1 MLTTT
6 AMIRSGKC
14 YENLMVDVHASNEKL
29 VARASRIV
37 MQATGCSH
45 QQAKSVLEYANY
57 SAKLA
62 ILMQL
67 TQVSAQQGQ
76 SCLNQHNGRL
86 NDAIKALRG

>member
-1 MLTTT
+1 
-6 AMIRSGKC
+6 
-14 YENLMVDVHASNEKL
+14 
-29 VARASRIV
+29 
-37 MQATGCSH
+37 MQATGGSH